1 MRLPRNR
8 HLNRTAWALVAFT
21 WYSLIAQ
28 PSRRPRRRV
37 GDRPGQSRT
46 KFARRANPDP
56 RARRP
61 RWGFAPGMPVS
72 RAIFFDAAPGDARA
86 SGRFFVPPPFAPP
99 CPGSRP
105 FAALR
110 PFGGTRVPL
119 GPRSAAVSRLN
130 ASRPLHARRL
140 RAGAPLGARVY
151 ARAQK
156 PPRHLGTPPLAGC
169 TVAQRWYATCTRE
182 SWCTHGA
189 RCAHGGTR
197 GVPVWV

>member
-1 MRLPRNR
+1 MPQAPRP
-8 HLNRTAWALVAFT
+8 
-21 WYSLIAQ
+21 
-28 PSRRPRRRV
+28 PSAAGRGSGRA
-37 GDRPGQSRT
+37 
-46 KFARRANPDP
+46 KFAPNSLGGPALPHARDGRGGGSP
-56 RARRP
+56 RGCP
-61 RWGFAPGMPVS
+61 CL
-72 RAIFFDAAPGDARA
+72 
-86 SGRFFVPPPFAPP
+86 GRFFLVPPLDAPLPSAPFAPP

-130 ASRPLHARRL
+130 ASRPLHARCL

-169 TVAQRWYATCTRE
+169 AVAQRWYATCTRE

-189 RCAHGGTR
+189 RCAHGVTS

>member
-1 MRLPRNR
+1 MATHAPGP
-8 HLNRTAWALVAFT
+8 APPVG
-21 WYSLIAQ
+21 
-28 PSRRPRRRV
+28 RRE
-37 GDRPGQSRT
+37 GIRPGQIRT
-46 KFARRANPDP
+46 KFARRAGPAP

-72 RAIFFDAAPGDARA
+72 RAIFF
-86 SGRFFVPPPFAPP
+86 VPPLDAPLPSAPFAPP

-140 RAGAPLGARVY
+140 RAGAPLGARVS

-189 RCAHGGTR
+189 RCAHGGAR